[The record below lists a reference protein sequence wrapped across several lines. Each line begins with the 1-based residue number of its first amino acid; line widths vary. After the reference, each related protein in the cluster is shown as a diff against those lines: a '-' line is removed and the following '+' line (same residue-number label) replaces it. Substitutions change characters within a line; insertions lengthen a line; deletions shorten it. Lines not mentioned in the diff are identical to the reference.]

1 MPRFAAAFLQQPDIL
16 DVHSAINRFAHVVHR
31 QQGDSGRC
39 QCFHFYAG
47 SPHGFGCDCAVNRRR
62 ATVGFKFDSY
72 PGQRDR
78 MAKRDEFGGA
88 FGPLNGRDA
97 CHAQNIAF
105 LGTAFEYPL
114 KCRRQHTDGAAGN
127 GHPVRL
133 GFFSDIDHVGLALR
147 VEMREFVQGSPQE
160 NMAFHDRTLLSLVYH
175 ITVKLLAFSLILSLV
190 AAPLA
195 AQQLPDLGD
204 ASEAVLSQLQERRF
218 GEAIMRQIRSSPD
231 FMNDP
236 EVTDYLNR
244 VGFALVANSPDP
256 GGHFE
261 FFAVN
266 SMVVNAF
273 ALPGGFIGVHSG
285 LILTA
290 QSESELV
297 GVIGH
302 EIAHVTQRHIARM
315 LAAQKKTGLASL
327 AAIAVAIL
335 AASSSPEL
343 AQAAILAAQAVPMQ
357 SRLNYSRD
365 HEREADRVGLQI
377 VQKSHY
383 DVHAIPM
390 FFERLQRAS
399 RVYEGGAPS
408 YLRTHPMTFE
418 RIADIQS
425 RTRDIPFR
433 QVPDSLEFQL
443 VRSRLVALNG
453 QPADAVANFT
463 RRIEEK
469 KHSNELASRYGLV
482 VATLRVEQLKTR
494 DLETADVHVE
504 SLLKD
509 AGDDPMVLA
518 LAANLDIRAGRTQSG
533 LDAYQRALISFPT
546 RRSLMYGY
554 ATTLLD
560 SGQNRMAVEFLERSI
575 MRAQPDPR
583 LYELQARGHA
593 SLGERMAQ
601 HRALAEASL
610 LRGNL
615 AAAIEQLRL
624 AKLSGDGDFYD
635 QSSVDARLK
644 ELMGLDA
651 ELRERADTN

>member
-1 MPRFAAAFLQQPDIL
+1 
-16 DVHSAINRFAHVVHR
+16 
-31 QQGDSGRC
+31 
-39 QCFHFYAG
+39 
-47 SPHGFGCDCAVNRRR
+47 
-62 ATVGFKFDSY
+62 
-72 PGQRDR
+72 

-88 FGPLNGRDA
+88 LGSLNGGDA

-105 LGTAFEYPL
+105 VGSAFEYPV
-114 KCRRQHTDGAAGN
+114 KRCRQHTDRAGGN
-127 GHPVRL
+127 CHPVCL
-133 GFFSDIDHVGLALR
+133 GFFPDIDHVGLALG
-147 VEMREFVQGSPQE
+147 VEMSEFVQGSPQE
-160 NMAFHDRTLLSLVYH
+160 NLPFDDRTLLSVVYH
-175 ITVKLLAFSLILSLV
+175 ITVKLLVFLLV
-190 AAPLA
+190 LGLAAAPLG

-204 ASEAVLSQLQERRF
+204 ASEAVLSPLQERRF
-218 GEAIMRQIRSSPD
+218 GEAIMRQIRSSPE
-231 FMNDP
+231 FMDDP
-236 EVTDYLNR
+236 EVTDYLSR
-244 VGFALVANSPDP
+244 IGFTLVANSPDP

-261 FFAVN
+261 FFAID

-285 LILTA
+285 LILIA

-302 EIAHVTQRHIARM
+302 ETAHVTQRHIARM
-315 LAAQKKTGLASL
+315 LASQKKTGLASL

-343 AQAAILAAQAVPMQ
+343 AQAAIIAAQAVPIQ
-357 SRLNYSRD
+357 SQLNYSRD
-365 HEREADRVGLQI
+365 HEREADRIGLQI

-399 RVYEGGAPS
+399 RVYEGGGAPS

-418 RIADIQS
+418 RIADIQN

-443 VRSRLVALNG
+443 IRARLMALNG
-453 QPADAVANFT
+453 PPADAVAMFT
-463 RRIEEK
+463 RRIEEN
-469 KHSNELASRYGLV
+469 KHANELASRYGLV
-482 VATLRVEQLKTR
+482 VAMQRVEKLRTR
-494 DLETADVHVE
+494 DLETAGVHVT
-504 SLLKD
+504 SLLQD

-518 LAANLDIRAGRTQSG
+518 LAANLEIRAGRIQSG
-533 LDAYQRALISFPT
+533 LDAYQRALKSFPT

-554 ATTLLD
+554 ATALLN
-560 SGQNRMAVEFLERSI
+560 SGQNQMAVQFLERSI
-575 MRAQPDPR
+575 TRAPPDFR

-593 SLGERMAQ
+593 SLGERLAQ

-635 QSSVDARLK
+635 RSSVDARLR
-644 ELMGLDA
+644 ELVTLDA
-651 ELRERADTN
+651 ELRQRD